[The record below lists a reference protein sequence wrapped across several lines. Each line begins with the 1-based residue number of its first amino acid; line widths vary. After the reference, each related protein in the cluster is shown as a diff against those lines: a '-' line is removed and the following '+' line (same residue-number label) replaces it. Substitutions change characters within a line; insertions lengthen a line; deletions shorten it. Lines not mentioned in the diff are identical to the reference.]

1 MKFEELQL
9 HPDLLRGVAEM
20 GFTELTPV
28 QIKTLPKSVSGL
40 DVAVQSQTGT
50 GKTAAFLL
58 TIFQRQLQSTAELKK
73 ALIIAPTR
81 ELAVQIEAEARLIG
95 RYLGFKI
102 GCFYGGV
109 GYNRQEKLLKQGVE
123 VMVGTP
129 GRLIDLGQKGLLK
142 TAGIGFLVIDEADR
156 LFDMGFL
163 PDIRRILRRLP
174 QARERQTMLFSATLS
189 GPSMQIA
196 REFMNAPA
204 KIFINPEQLT
214 VDKIDQ
220 ELYHVGLREK
230 FCLLLGLLKQ
240 EKPASALFFSNM
252 KHDAERLSLKLNQNG
267 YRTEFLTG
275 DLSQSRRLAIIDDF
289 KQGRLSY
296 LIATDVAARGLHIE
310 GLDMVVN
317 FDLPND
323 PENYVHRIGRTARA
337 GKSGK
342 AVSLVCEK
350 YLASLEAIEE
360 LIAMKIPVKFA
371 EEHLFLADHSPRH
384 WQKKHRQRPST
395 GHQRSGPP
403 RDRRSR
409 DRSQGAFNKPGAGR

>member
-1 MKFEELQL
+1 MRFEELRL

-28 QIKTLPKSVSGL
+28 QEKTLPKSLDGK

-58 TIFQRQLQSTAELKK
+58 TIFQRQLQSPGEPKK

-95 RYLGFKI
+95 RYPGLRI

-109 GYNRQEKLLKQGVE
+109 GYNRQENLLKQGVE

-189 GPSMQIA
+189 GPAMQIA
-196 REFMNAPA
+196 REFMNDPE

-220 ELYHVGLREK
+220 ELYHVGQREK
-230 FCLLLGLLKQ
+230 FSLLLGLLKQ
-240 EKPASALFFSNM
+240 ENPASALFFTNM

-289 KQGRLSY
+289 KHGRLQY
-296 LIATDVAARGLHIE
+296 LIATDVAARGLHVE
-310 GLDMVVN
+310 GLDLVVN
-317 FDLPND
+317 FDLPGD

-342 AVSLVCEK
+342 AVTLVCEK
-350 YLASLEAIEE
+350 YLDSLEAIEG
-360 LIAMKIPVKFA
+360 LIDMKIPVKFA
-371 EEHLFLADHSPRH
+371 EEQLFLADRSPSRFPG
-384 WQKKHRQRPST
+384 KRDRGGRPGRRT
-395 GHQRSGPP
+395 GGPP
-403 RDRRSR
+403 RDRRG
-409 DRSQGAFNKPGAGR
+409 QGRRPGSFSKSGPGR